1 MIRRVQRCA
10 VPVEQ
15 QGEVVDGQGEF
26 AESRA
31 VPAPDDCLGTAG
43 KRQPRAGVQPLRSG
57 LLHNEC
63 TKESVLLVGVG
74 EEVVVEKDSV
84 KRFVGEKALDQ
95 VSYRRAPAMLFQ
107 PLALPSETMVSNFT
121 RWMWKPTMSV
131 SVRSWK
137 ALPSRNSGSKLVNR
151 TSTQSPALARM
162 TSGSGWISPHS
173 TFPDNCPGYRTFRS
187 PLLTRKKR
195 PWGSCQP

>member
-95 VSYRRAPAMLFQ
+95 GFIP
-107 PLALPSETMVSNFT
+107 P
-121 RWMWKPTMSV
+121 
-131 SVRSWK
+131 
-137 ALPSRNSGSKLVNR
+137 
-151 TSTQSPALARM
+151 
-162 TSGSGWISPHS
+162 GSGDVVP
-173 TFPDNCPGYRTFRS
+173 TVGTAVGDNGVEFHQMDVEAHDVGECPQLEGAA
-187 PLLTRKKR
+187 L
-195 PWGSCQP
+195 